1 MCGWT
6 VSRAVG
12 EQRRVGSVPGVY
24 NIDRKQV
31 PFQQTVF
38 VLEDTV
44 EICWPTLGEP
54 LVAHREVKERQGP
67 YL

>member
-1 MCGWT
+1 M
-6 VSRAVG
+6 
-12 EQRRVGSVPGVY
+12 RVGSVPGVY
-24 NIDRKQV
+24 NIDRKHV

-44 EICWPTLGEP
+44 EICWPTPGEP

>member
-1 MCGWT
+1 MDKGGW
-6 VSRAVG
+6 VQSQEFRQKV
-12 EQRRVGSVPGVY
+12 RH
-24 NIDRKQV
+24 IDRKQV